1 MIEYPQYKKLSDE
14 YIIGKIADFLVED
27 IPNGDIT
34 TESTTPDNSEI
45 TAEIHAVEKLVFAGS
60 EIIPHCF
67 GKNCQVTIN
76 HKNGAMLSKGDVIGV
91 VTGSAREILSR
102 ERIMLNLIQR
112 LCGIATLSHEYA
124 EIAKPY
130 NVKILDTRKTT
141 PGLRLFEKYAVAI
154 GGGFNH
160 RLNLSDGILIK
171 DNHIVAAGSVTN
183 AIISARKKGIHLPL
197 ELEVDNFDQ
206 IHEAL
211 KTGVD
216 GFLLDNMKPEIIKS
230 AASIIRASQNGE
242 DVFIVAS
249 GGITLENIH
258 PYLDTGIN
266 AISIGALTHQA
277 VSKNIRLDFIS

>member
-1 MIEYPQYKKLSDE
+1 MIEYPQHKKLSDE

-102 ERIMLNLIQR
+102 ERVMLNLIQR

-124 EIAKPY
+124 EIAKPS

-154 GGGFNH
+154 GGAFNH

-216 GFLLDNMKPEIIKS
+216 GFLLDNMKPETIRS
-230 AASIIRASQNGE
+230 AVSIIRASQNGE
-242 DVFIVAS
+242 DVFIEAS